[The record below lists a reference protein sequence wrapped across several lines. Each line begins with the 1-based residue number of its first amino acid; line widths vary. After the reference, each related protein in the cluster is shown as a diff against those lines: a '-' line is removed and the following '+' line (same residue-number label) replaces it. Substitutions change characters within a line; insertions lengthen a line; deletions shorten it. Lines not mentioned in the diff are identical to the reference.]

1 MRKKTIILFLLVF
14 LFTGC
19 SVVNINTDN
28 YLNNINNIIKRNNK
42 YTSDNAIGY
51 QYKLPVGV
59 TKIESNEFNEVLLSN
74 NEKYYLYADV
84 VSYYYKVESKY
95 KVDKKAFLSSELK
108 NKDKYG
114 YVEVNE
120 DNGKYYVEMMYNYS
134 KIESYIDKKDLR
146 DTLNNMAYILSSIK
160 YNDSVITN
168 LLGDE
173 KYNLSANQK
182 YNIFNVKKNNSST
195 FIKYERD
202 YDTYNGV
209 DASKELIEK
218 KEIERDTN

>member
-1 MRKKTIILFLLVF
+1 MRKKTIILFLLIF

-59 TKIESNEFNEVLLSN
+59 TKIESNEFNEVLLAN

-84 VSYYYKVESKY
+84 VSYYYKVENKY

-134 KIESYIDKKDLR
+134 KIESYVDKKDLR

-160 YNDSVITN
+160 YNDSVIKN
-168 LLGDE
+168 MLGEE

-182 YNIFNVKKNNSST
+182 YNIFNVKKNNTNT
-195 FIKYERD
+195 FLKYERD
-202 YDTYNGV
+202 YDNYNGV

-218 KEIERDTN
+218 KEIERDTD

>member
-1 MRKKTIILFLLVF
+1 MKIRKIILFLLVF
-14 LFTGC
+14 LFAGC
-19 SVVNINTDN
+19 SVVDINTNN
-28 YLNNINNIIKRNNK
+28 YLNNVNNIIKRKNK

-59 TKIESNEFNEVLLSN
+59 TKLESNEFNEVLIAN

-84 VSYYYKVESKY
+84 VSYYYKTKEEY
-95 KVDKKAFLSSELK
+95 KVDKKAYLSSELQ

-114 YVEVNE
+114 YVEVNQ
-120 DNGKYYVEMMYNYS
+120 DNGKYFVEMMYNYS
-134 KIESYIDKKDLR
+134 KMEAYVDIRDLR

-160 YNDSVITN
+160 YNDDVIEN

-182 YNIFNVKKNNSST
+182 YNIFNIKKNNSSS

-202 YDTYNGV
+202 YDTYNGEE
-209 DASKELIEK
+209 ASKDLIEK
-218 KEIERDTN
+218 KEIEHDEN

>member
-1 MRKKTIILFLLVF
+1 MRIRKTILFLLIF
-14 LFTGC
+14 LFAGC
-19 SVVNINTDN
+19 SVVDINTNN
-28 YLNNINNIIKRNNK
+28 YLKNVNNIIKRSNK

-59 TKIESNEFNEVLLSN
+59 TKIESNEFNEVLKAK

-84 VSYYYKVESKY
+84 VSYYYKTNEKY
-95 KVDKKAFLSSELK
+95 KVDKKAFLSSEIK
-108 NKDKYG
+108 NKDKTG
-114 YVEVNE
+114 YVEVNL
-120 DNGKYYVEMMYNYS
+120 DNGKYFVEMMYNYS
-134 KIESYIDKKDLR
+134 KIEAYVDKKELK

-160 YNDSVITN
+160 YNDDVIEN

-182 YNIFNVKKNNSST
+182 YNIFNVKKNNTSS

-202 YDTYNGV
+202 YDTYNGEE
-209 DASKELIEK
+209 ASKELIEK
-218 KEIERDTN
+218 KEIEHDEN

>member
-84 VSYYYKVESKY
+84 VSYYYKVENKY

-134 KIESYIDKKDLR
+134 KIESYINKKDLR

-182 YNIFNVKKNNSST
+182 YNIFNVKKNNTNT
-195 FIKYERD
+195 FLKYERD
-202 YDTYNGV
+202 YDNYNGV

>member
-1 MRKKTIILFLLVF
+1 MGMKKTILFLFIL

-28 YLNNINNIIKRNNK
+28 YLKNINNILNRKSK
-42 YTSDNAIGY
+42 YTSENAIGY

-59 TKIESNEFNEVLLSN
+59 TRIESNESNEVLVSK
-74 NEKYYLYADV
+74 NEKYYLYADM
-84 VSYYYKVESKY
+84 VSYYYKTENKY

-114 YVEVNE
+114 YVEVNK
-120 DNGKYYVEMMYNYS
+120 DNGKYFVEMMYNYS
-134 KIESYIDKKDLR
+134 KIEGYVDKKDLR

-160 YNDSVITN
+160 YNDDVVEN

-182 YNIFNVKKNNSST
+182 YNIFNVKKSNTSS

-202 YDTYNGV
+202 YDTYNGEQAGK
-209 DASKELIEK
+209 DLIEK
-218 KEIERDTN
+218 KEIEQDN

>member
-1 MRKKTIILFLLVF
+1 MLKKKIILFFLIF

-19 SVVNINTDN
+19 SIVNINTDN
-28 YLNNINNIIKRNNK
+28 YLKNINNILKRNSK

-51 QYKLPVGV
+51 QYKLPTGV
-59 TKIESNEFNEVLLSN
+59 TKIESNEFNEVLMSN

-84 VSYYYKVESKY
+84 VSYYYKTNEEY
-95 KVDKKAFLSSELK
+95 KVDKKAFLSSKLE
-108 NKDKYG
+108 NKGKFG

-134 KIESYIDKKDLR
+134 KIESYVDKKDLK

-160 YNDSVITN
+160 YNDNVIEN

-173 KYNLSANQK
+173 KYNLSENQK
-182 YNIFNVKKNNSST
+182 YNIFNVKKNNSSS
-195 FIKYERD
+195 FLKYERD
-202 YDTYNGV
+202 YDTYNGA

-218 KEIERDTN
+218 KEIERDDE

>member
-1 MRKKTIILFLLVF
+1 MSMKKTILFLFIL

-28 YLNNINNIIKRNNK
+28 YLKNINNILNRKSK
-42 YTSDNAIGY
+42 YTSENAIGY

-59 TKIESNEFNEVLLSN
+59 TRIESNESNEVLVSK
-74 NEKYYLYADV
+74 NEKYYLYADM
-84 VSYYYKVESKY
+84 VSYYYKTENKY

-114 YVEVNE
+114 YVEVNK
-120 DNGKYYVEMMYNYS
+120 DNGKYFVEMMYNYS
-134 KIESYIDKKDLR
+134 KIEGYVDKRDLR

-160 YNDSVITN
+160 YNDDVIEN

-182 YNIFNVKKNNSST
+182 YNIFNVKKSNTSS

-202 YDTYNGV
+202 YDTYNGEQ
-209 DASKELIEK
+209 ASKDLIEK
-218 KEIERDTN
+218 KEIEQDN

>member
-1 MRKKTIILFLLVF
+1 MRIKKIILFLLIF
-14 LFTGC
+14 LFAGC
-19 SVVNINTDN
+19 SVVDINTDN
-28 YLNNINNIIKRNNK
+28 YLENVNNIIKRNNK

-59 TKIESNEFNEVLLSN
+59 TKIESNEFNEILLSN

-84 VSYYYKVESKY
+84 VSYYYKTKKDY
-95 KVDKKAFLSSELK
+95 KVDKKAFLSSKLK

-146 DTLNNMAYILSSIK
+146 NTLNNMAYILSSIK
-160 YNDSVITN
+160 YNDNVIEN

-182 YNIFNVKKNNSST
+182 YNIFNVKKNNTST
-195 FIKYERD
+195 FLKYEKD

-218 KEIERDTN
+218 KEIERDDN

>member
-1 MRKKTIILFLLVF
+1 MRIRKTILFLLIF
-14 LFTGC
+14 LFAGC
-19 SVVNINTDN
+19 SVVDINTNN
-28 YLNNINNIIKRNNK
+28 YLKNVNNIIKRNNK

-59 TKIESNEFNEVLLSN
+59 TKIESNEFNEVLKAK

-84 VSYYYKVESKY
+84 VSYYYKTNEKY

-108 NKDKYG
+108 NKDKTG

-120 DNGKYYVEMMYNYS
+120 DNGKYFVEMMYNYS
-134 KIESYIDKKDLR
+134 KIEAYIDKKELK

-160 YNDSVITN
+160 YNDDVIES

-182 YNIFNVKKNNSST
+182 YSIFNVKKNNTSS
-195 FIKYERD
+195 FIKYEKD
-202 YDTYNGV
+202 YDTYNGEE
-209 DASKELIEK
+209 ASKELIEK
-218 KEIERDTN
+218 KEIEHDEN

>member
-1 MRKKTIILFLLVF
+1 MRIKKIILFLLIF
-14 LFTGC
+14 LFAGC
-19 SVVNINTDN
+19 SIVNINTNN
-28 YLNNINNIIKRNNK
+28 YLKNINNILKRDNK
-42 YTSDNAIGY
+42 YTSENAIGY
-51 QYKLPVGV
+51 QYKLPESV
-59 TKIESNEFNEVLLSN
+59 TKLESNEFNEILMSN
-74 NEKYYLYADV
+74 NRKYYLYADV
-84 VSYYYKVESKY
+84 VSYYYKIDKKY
-95 KVDKKAFLSSELK
+95 KVDKKSFLSSELK

-160 YNDSVITN
+160 YNDNVIEN
-168 LLGDE
+168 MLGDE
-173 KYNLSANQK
+173 KYNLSTNQK
-182 YNIFNVKKNNSST
+182 YNIFSVKKNNTST
-195 FIKYERD
+195 FLKYESE

-218 KEIERDTN
+218 KEIERDAN

>member
-1 MRKKTIILFLLVF
+1 MKQKSIILFLLIF

-19 SVVNINTDN
+19 SIVDISSNDYLKNINT
-28 YLNNINNIIKRNNK
+28 IIKRNNK

-51 QYKLPVGV
+51 QYKLPASV
-59 TKIESNEFNEVLLSN
+59 TKIESNEFNEVLKSN
-74 NEKYYLYADV
+74 NERYYLYADV
-84 VSYYYKVESKY
+84 VSYYYKTKIEY
-95 KVDKKAFLSSELK
+95 KVDKKAFLSSKLEY
-108 NKDKYG
+108 KDKYG

-134 KIESYIDKKDLR
+134 KMESYTSKENLK

-160 YNDSVITN
+160 YNDKVIEN
-168 LLGDE
+168 MLGDE

-182 YNIFNVKKNNSST
+182 YNIFDVKKKDTST
-195 FIKYERD
+195 FLKYESE

-218 KEIERDTN
+218 KEIERDDN

>member
-1 MRKKTIILFLLVF
+1 MRNKKIILFLLIF

-19 SVVNINTDN
+19 SIVNINTNN
-28 YLNNINNIIKRNNK
+28 YLQNINNIIKRDSK

-51 QYKLPVGV
+51 QYKLPLGV
-59 TKIESNEFNEVLLSN
+59 TKLESNEFNEVLVSN
-74 NEKYYLYADV
+74 NEKYYLYADI
-84 VSYYYKVESKY
+84 VSYYYKTKNGY
-95 KVDKKAFLSSELK
+95 KTDKKAVLSSELK

-146 DTLNNMAYILSSIK
+146 NTLNDMAYILSSIK
-160 YNDSVITN
+160 YNDNVIEN

-173 KYNLSANQK
+173 KYNLSENQK
-182 YNIFNVKKNNSST
+182 YNIFNVKKNNSSS
-195 FIKYERD
+195 FLKYESE
-202 YDTYNGV
+202 YDTYNGE

-218 KEIERDTN
+218 KEIERDDD

>member
-1 MRKKTIILFLLVF
+1 MRIKKTILFLLIF
-14 LFTGC
+14 LFAGC
-19 SVVNINTDN
+19 SVVDINTNN
-28 YLNNINNIIKRNNK
+28 YLKNVNNIIKRNNK

-59 TKIESNEFNEVLLSN
+59 TKIESNEFNEVLKAK

-84 VSYYYKVESKY
+84 VSYYYKTNEKY

-108 NKDKYG
+108 NKDKTG

-120 DNGKYYVEMMYNYS
+120 DNGKYFVEMMYNYS
-134 KIESYIDKKDLR
+134 KIEAYIDKKELK

-160 YNDSVITN
+160 YNDDVIES

-182 YNIFNVKKNNSST
+182 YSIFNVKKNNTSS
-195 FIKYERD
+195 FIKYEKD
-202 YDTYNGV
+202 YDTYNGEE
-209 DASKELIEK
+209 ASKELIEK
-218 KEIERDTN
+218 KEIEHDEN

>member
-1 MRKKTIILFLLVF
+1 MRIKKTMLFLLIL

-19 SVVNINTDN
+19 SMVDINTND
-28 YLNNINNIIKRNNK
+28 YLKNVNNIIKRQNK
-42 YTSDNAIGY
+42 YTSENAIGY

-59 TKIESNEFNEVLLSN
+59 TKIESNEFNEVLVAN

-84 VSYYYKVESKY
+84 VSYYYKTENKY
-95 KVDKKAFLSSELK
+95 KVDKKAFLSSEIK
-108 NKDKYG
+108 YNDKYG
-114 YVEVNE
+114 YVEVNK

-134 KIESYIDKKDLR
+134 KIESYVDKKDLR
-146 DTLNNMAYILSSIK
+146 DTLNNMAYILSSVK
-160 YNDSVITN
+160 YNNDVIEN

-182 YNIFNVKKNNSST
+182 YNIFNIKKNNTSS

-202 YDTYNGV
+202 YDTYNGEE
-209 DASKELIEK
+209 ASKDLIEK
-218 KEIERDTN
+218 KEIEHDN

>member
-1 MRKKTIILFLLVF
+1 MRIKKTILFLLIF
-14 LFTGC
+14 LFAGC

-28 YLNNINNIIKRNNK
+28 YLENINNIIKRDSK

-51 QYKLPVGV
+51 QYKLPIGV

-74 NEKYYLYADV
+74 NTKYYLYADI
-84 VSYYYKVESKY
+84 VSYYYKVLGEY
-95 KVDKKAFLSSELK
+95 KVDKKAFLSSK
-108 NKDKYG
+108 ISNKDKYG

-120 DNGKYYVEMMYNYS
+120 NNGKYYVEMMYNYS
-134 KIESYIDKKDLR
+134 KIESYVEKKDLR
-146 DTLNNMAYILSSIK
+146 NTLNNMAYILSSIK
-160 YNDSVITN
+160 YNDKVIEN
-168 LLGDE
+168 ILGDE

-182 YNIFNVKKNNSST
+182 YNIFNIKKNNTSQ

-218 KEIERDTN
+218 KEIERDDN

>member
-28 YLNNINNIIKRNNK
+28 YLNNINNIFKRNNK

-84 VSYYYKVESKY
+84 VSYYYKVENKY

-182 YNIFNVKKNNSST
+182 YNIFNVKKNNTNT
-195 FIKYERD
+195 FLKYERD
-202 YDTYNGV
+202 YDNYNGV

>member
-1 MRKKTIILFLLVF
+1 MKIRKIILFLLVF
-14 LFTGC
+14 LFAGC
-19 SVVNINTDN
+19 SVVDINTNN
-28 YLNNINNIIKRNNK
+28 YLNNVNNIIKRKNK

-59 TKIESNEFNEVLLSN
+59 TKLESNEFNEVLIAN

-84 VSYYYKVESKY
+84 VSYYYKTKEEY
-95 KVDKKAFLSSELK
+95 KVDKKAYLSSELQ

-114 YVEVNE
+114 YVEVNQ
-120 DNGKYYVEMMYNYS
+120 DDGKYFVEMMYNYS
-134 KIESYIDKKDLR
+134 KMEAYVDIRDLR

-160 YNDSVITN
+160 YNDDVIEN

-182 YNIFNVKKNNSST
+182 YNIFNIKKNNSSS

-202 YDTYNGV
+202 YDTYNGEE
-209 DASKELIEK
+209 ASKDLIEK
-218 KEIERDTN
+218 KEIEHDEN

>member
-1 MRKKTIILFLLVF
+1 MSMKKTILFLFIL

-28 YLNNINNIIKRNNK
+28 YLKNINNILNRKSK
-42 YTSDNAIGY
+42 YTSENAIGY

-59 TKIESNEFNEVLLSN
+59 TRIESNESNEVLVSK
-74 NEKYYLYADV
+74 NEKYYLYADM
-84 VSYYYKVESKY
+84 VSYYYKTENKY

-114 YVEVNE
+114 YVEVNK
-120 DNGKYYVEMMYNYS
+120 DNGKYFVEMMYNYS
-134 KIESYIDKKDLR
+134 KIEGYVDKKDLR

-160 YNDSVITN
+160 YNDDVIEN

-182 YNIFNVKKNNSST
+182 YNIFNVKKSNTSS

-202 YDTYNGV
+202 YDTYNGEQ
-209 DASKELIEK
+209 ASKDLIEK
-218 KEIERDTN
+218 KEIEQDN